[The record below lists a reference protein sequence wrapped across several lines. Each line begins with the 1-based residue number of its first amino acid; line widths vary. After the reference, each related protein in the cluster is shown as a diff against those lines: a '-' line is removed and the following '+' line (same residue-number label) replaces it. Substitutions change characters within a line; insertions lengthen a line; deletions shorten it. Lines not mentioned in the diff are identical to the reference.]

1 MGLTPVTAA
10 VWQVGAGRGVY
21 GGERGYVARAVS
33 PFGVGTDDGFKLRGI
48 PECGVDFAEFVGV
61 DFRDFAV
68 VGEPAVEFVFD
79 VGDLGIYDA
88 VEGREADHCA
98 EVFDP
103 EAIVVFQGL
112 RRWIC
117 GAGDV
122 VDVVDVFGWFFVVV
136 PGVTG
141 DTEVESARFAEEDD
155 AVIGALLLRCG
166 RVEGVVVYVA
176 DVARAHVGPAAGT
189 GDEARGVALCDV
201 VCETFG
207 VVLPPAFVE
216 DDPLDNTGVIV
227 QPVHDVVKFGLPLLC
242 GFGGDALSEFG
253 HADHVLPDQ

>member
-1 MGLTPVTAA
+1 MTPVAAA

-21 GGERGYVARAVS
+21 VGERRYVVRAVS
-33 PFGVGTDDGFKLRGI
+33 PVGVGTDDGFKLRGI
-48 PECGVDFAEFVGV
+48 PECGVDFAEFVGI
-61 DFRDFAV
+61 DFGDFAV

-79 VGDLGIYDA
+79 IGDLGIYDA

-103 EAIVVFQGL
+103 EAVVVFHCL

-122 VDVVDVFGWFFVVV
+122 VDVVDVFGRFFVVV
-136 PGVTG
+136 PGVTR
-141 DTEVESARFAEEDD
+141 DAEVESARFAQEDD

-166 RVEGVVVYVA
+166 GVEGVVVYVVY
-176 DVARAHVGPAAGT
+176 VARAHVGPAAGT
-189 GDEARGVALCDV
+189 GDEASGIALCDE
-201 VCETFG
+201 VCEAFG

-216 DDPLDNTGVIV
+216 DDPLDNTGMVV
-227 QPVHDVVKFGLPLLC
+227 QPVHYVVKFGLPLLC
-242 GFGGDALSEFG
+242 GFGGYTLSKLG